1 MFCVML
7 GQKKKKESDDDQ
19 LSTESLACQITAVIN
34 DKPLSK
40 LKIRLQK
47 FENRKKTLKQ
57 TSYKIPS
64 L

>member
-19 LSTESLACQITAVIN
+19 LSTESPACQITTVIN

-40 LKIRLQK
+40 LKI
-47 FENRKKTLKQ
+47 
-57 TSYKIPS
+57 
-64 L
+64 